1 MVEMEE
7 KLAESLGT
15 RVRIEQKENGGKIH
29 IDYFSKD
36 DLRTILEI
44 LNKNKKGTAQTTQ
57 EHVSDIQHQSEHITE
72 ATPLHVSSNPDAAAE
87 GSIPMDDRTPVEKKE
102 EENEDI
108 YSVSNF
114 SI

>member
-1 MVEMEE
+1 VH
-7 KLAESLGT
+7 
-15 RVRIEQKENGGKIH
+15 IERREVGGKLT

-36 DLRTILEI
+36 DLRTIFEL
-44 LNKNKKGTAQTTQ
+44 LNKQQTAVPSVAAEQI
-57 EHVSDIQHQSEHITE
+57 SA
-72 ATPLHVSSNPDAAAE
+72 ATPLQVAETAEMPAMPENDVSV
-87 GSIPMDDRTPVEKKE
+87 DDRTPMEQKE